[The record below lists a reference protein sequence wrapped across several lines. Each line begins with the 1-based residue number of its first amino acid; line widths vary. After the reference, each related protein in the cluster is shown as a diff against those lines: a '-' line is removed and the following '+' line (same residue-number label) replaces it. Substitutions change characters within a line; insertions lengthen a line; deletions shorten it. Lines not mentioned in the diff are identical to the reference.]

1 MLNKIFYSWDELFLP
16 FKIFLFYLVEF
27 FVNGFFFY
35 NFELIIVSSILIFAI
50 FFNYSFNKVF
60 YYLFN
65 SKKKNLSSE
74 YVAYIVG
81 KQTAQDKLKYFCYLL
96 DVREQFFIECFLYVY
111 SFMKVQ
117 AIIASVSKIVLL
129 CYLYKERLI
138 FFFKEYALINRIRDA
153 ISGLRIVFQRYAL
166 EAILINKLL
175 VKKNSDFFNYF
186 ENLEVLN
193 NK

>member
-1 MLNKIFYSWDELFLP
+1 MNKIFYSWDELFLP
-16 FKIFLFYLVEF
+16 FKIFLFYLLEF

-65 SKKKNLSSE
+65 SKKKNLSAE

-138 FFFKEYALINRIRDA
+138 FFFKEYALINRVRDA

-175 VKKNSDFFNYF
+175 VKENSDFFNYF
-186 ENLEVLN
+186 ESLEVLN

>member
-35 NFELIIVSSILIFAI
+35 NFELIIVSSMLIFAI

-175 VKKNSDFFNYF
+175 VKENSDFFNYF

>member
-1 MLNKIFYSWDELFLP
+1 LFLP
-16 FKIFLFYLVEF
+16 FKIFLFYLLEF

-65 SKKKNLSSE
+65 SKKKNLSAE

-138 FFFKEYALINRIRDA
+138 FFFKEYALINRVRDA

-175 VKKNSDFFNYF
+175 VKENSDFFNYF
-186 ENLEVLN
+186 ESLEVLN

>member
-1 MLNKIFYSWDELFLP
+1 LNKIFYSWDELFLP
-16 FKIFLFYLVEF
+16 FKIFLFYLLEF

-65 SKKKNLSSE
+65 SKKKNLSAE

-138 FFFKEYALINRIRDA
+138 FFFKEYALINRVRDA

-175 VKKNSDFFNYF
+175 VKENSDFFNYF
-186 ENLEVLN
+186 ESLEVLN